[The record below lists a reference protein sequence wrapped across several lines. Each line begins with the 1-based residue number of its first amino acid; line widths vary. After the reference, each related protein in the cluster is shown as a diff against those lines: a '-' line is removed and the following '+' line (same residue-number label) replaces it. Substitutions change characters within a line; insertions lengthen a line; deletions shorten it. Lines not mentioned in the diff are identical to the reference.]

1 MSSIEDAIRLHNSIA
16 EQFSVR
22 NAVSAF
28 INNSGA
34 AAYLNAV
41 NEFKQNLHLQP
52 AFLEFQQEMKGFY
65 RAQESVFQG
74 ISAFHNMIQPVLQEY
89 QVVAGITNFVNQV
102 QASMQPIRSCLQSI
116 QPILQESQVFAQ
128 LTEIRN
134 QVMLNPSLLTGS
146 QQALE
151 EQIDASVWE
160 VEAEQDTWE
169 QTIEEEMCEEILS
182 LTECDDKAGA
192 INQFLAKWGEKGKK
206 LLIELVK
213 WLTTAL
219 LSGWI
224 AYGCESVY
232 KVITPT
238 ICLEEENLETA
249 ERTEIPVNTEIH
261 VWNEITNNFI
271 EVTYKVDDVE
281 HQGYITQEE
290 LNTNTEL
297 ISGEVELEH
306 IVFINNVTN
315 LLAARWE
322 MDPEQV
328 YAFLKDDAD
337 LINGYL
343 LKHYDVL
350 SLLDEDGFME
360 TLEAYCA
367 KEGIELPKEEEKP
380 ELALNQE

>member
-1 MSSIEDAIRLHNSIA
+1 MSSIEESIRLHNSIA
-16 EQFSVR
+16 EQFSVT

-74 ISAFHNMIQPVLQEY
+74 ISAFHNMIQPVFQEY
-89 QVVAGITNFVNQV
+89 QVVAGITNFVSQV

-116 QPILQESQVFAQ
+116 QPILQESQAFAQ

-134 QVMLNPSLLTGS
+134 QVMLNPSLLTGL

-169 QTIEEEMCEEILS
+169 QTIEEEMYEEILS
-182 LTECDDKAGA
+182 LTECEDKTGA
-192 INQFLAKWGEKGKK
+192 MKLFLTKWGEKGKK
-206 LLIELVK
+206 LLIELIK
-213 WLTTAL
+213 WLTTAF

-232 KVITPT
+232 KVISPT
-238 ICLEEENLETA
+238 ICLQEEDSETA
-249 ERTEIPVNTEIH
+249 ERMEIPVNTEIH
-261 VWNEITNNFI
+261 VWNEITNNYI
-271 EVTYKVDDVE
+271 EVTYKVDEVE
-281 HQGYITQEE
+281 RQGFIPQEE
-290 LNTNTEL
+290 FNANTEL
-297 ISGEVELEH
+297 ISDEVELEH

-322 MDPEQV
+322 MDPE
-328 YAFLKDDAD
+328 
-337 LINGYL
+337 
-343 LKHYDVL
+343 
-350 SLLDEDGFME
+350 
-360 TLEAYCA
+360 
-367 KEGIELPKEEEKP
+367 
-380 ELALNQE
+380 